1 MTAAVTT
8 PKPNPDK
15 TTDSDSTAV
24 VPITETALVTG
35 QGKTSIADV
44 VVEKI
49 AGMATREIN
58 GVYKLGGGAARAFGA
73 LREKIPGQ
81 AQSLSQGVAVEVG
94 ERQAAVDLDITVEY
108 GVEIGELTKAIRR
121 NVIGAIERMT
131 TLEVT
136 EVNIV
141 VHDVHV
147 PSDDDTDD
155 GQAEARVA

>member
-1 MTAAVTT
+1 MTSAVTT
-8 PKPNPDK
+8 SKTTPNPS
-15 TTDSDSTAV
+15 SDTGSTAV
-24 VPITETALVTG
+24 EPVVETALVTA
-35 QGKTSIADV
+35 QGKTTIAAT

-49 AGMATREIN
+49 AGMATREIS
-58 GVYKLGGGAARAFGA
+58 GVYKLGGGTARAFGA
-73 LREKIPGQ
+73 IRERIPG
-81 AQSLSQGVAVEVG
+81 AAPSMSQGVEVEVG

-108 GVEIGELTKAIRR
+108 GVQIGELTKAIRR

-147 PSDDDTDD
+147 PSDDDQDD
-155 GQAEARVA
+155 QSDSRVE